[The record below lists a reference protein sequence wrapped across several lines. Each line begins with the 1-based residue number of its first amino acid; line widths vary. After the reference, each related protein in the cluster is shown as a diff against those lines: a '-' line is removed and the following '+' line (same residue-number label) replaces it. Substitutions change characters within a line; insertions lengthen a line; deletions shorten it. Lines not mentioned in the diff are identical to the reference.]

1 MKERIL
7 IVDALNAYFR
17 AYIVDPSLSTNGQPI
32 GGMKGFL
39 KILNKLVRESK
50 PDKIVI
56 CWDGAGG
63 SKKRKATNKSYKEGR
78 APIRLNRDIR
88 NLSESEEITN
98 KIWQQ
103 TRLFEYLNEMPII
116 QFMYEGIEADDII
129 AYVQRHPSL
138 QGSQKMI
145 VSSDKD
151 FFQLLD
157 DETILHR
164 PIQKENLNRNRII
177 EQYGIH
183 PNNFALARAVVGDV
197 SDNLP
202 GIKGVGLGTIAKR
215 FPFLAEEKSCTIN
228 ALVKFCKENN
238 ENNLKAFTNI
248 VEGKK
253 LIAENYKMMQLYSP
267 SISVQTKRDIDAI
280 FSEFTPALNKTM
292 IRKMFV
298 EDGIGELSINDLFVN
313 FKSLIYSHK
322 EQQTT

>member
-1 MKERIL
+1 
-7 IVDALNAYFR
+7 
-17 AYIVDPSLSTNGQPI
+17 
-32 GGMKGFL
+32 
-39 KILNKLVRESK
+39 
-50 PDKIVI
+50 VI

-215 FPFLAEEKSCTIN
+215 LPFMAEEESCTIN

-280 FSEFTPALNKTM
+280 FKEFTPALNKTM

-313 FKSLIYSHK
+313 FKSLIYTHK